1 MFNSSK
7 NNKIALTRTNVLD
20 KIKLSKGS
28 VDMQKLLYEY
38 RGVILVLLVLFLGLS
53 LMSINVRKL
62 ENSTNVNQVNIYE
75 K

>member
-1 MFNSSK
+1 
-7 NNKIALTRTNVLD
+7 
-20 KIKLSKGS
+20 
-28 VDMQKLLYEY
+28 MQKVLCEY
-38 RGVILVLLVLFLGLS
+38 RGVILVLLVLFIGLS